1 MHAADPAMANI
12 VPMRNGNLV
21 LTPLEAEAFRAE
33 YHAEKSF
40 RADYVNSLCYLVAL
54 HSRMQQEMEEYKN
67 KRGSSYLWKPHADSL
82 TYMLTAARR
91 ILDDSG
97 QVAVVAEQRGLAEKV
112 KAMHNA
118 QDKLRGQ
125 INAVAQLLQS

>member
-1 MHAADPAMANI
+1 
-12 VPMRNGNLV
+12 
-21 LTPLEAEAFRAE
+21 
-33 YHAEKSF
+33 
-40 RADYVNSLCYLVAL
+40 
-54 HSRMQQEMEEYKN
+54 
-67 KRGSSYLWKPHADSL
+67 
-82 TYMLTAARR
+82 MLTAARR